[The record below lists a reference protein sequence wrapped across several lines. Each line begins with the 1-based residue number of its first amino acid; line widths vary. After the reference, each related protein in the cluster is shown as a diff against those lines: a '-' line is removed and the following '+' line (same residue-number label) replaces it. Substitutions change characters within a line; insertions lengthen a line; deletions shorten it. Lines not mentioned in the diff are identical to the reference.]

1 MDEKIITRIMQVLEY
16 VKGDRLTKVDL
27 MSLRT
32 QALFIAT
39 HLNKLNY
46 IPLDSILR
54 DEKIR
59 HYIVTGEIMEED
71 K

>member
-1 MDEKIITRIMQVLEY
+1 MDDETIVKRIEQVLEHLR
-16 VKGDRLTKVDL
+16 GDRRTKVDM

-39 HLNKLNY
+39 HLNKPEY

-54 DEKIR
+54 NEKIR
-59 HYIVTGEIMEED
+59 HYVVTGEM